1 MKEHKLK
8 INYSFYISNQI
19 MKPVLQIFA
28 LVLEQI
34 PAYKIKKNGLQRKI
48 RMLERKHKDDI
59 EKRNKTILD
68 LRNKEAKELMFD
80 KYLRQTKNIENK
92 NQAISGFFQKK

>member
-1 MKEHKLK
+1 
-8 INYSFYISNQI
+8 
-19 MKPVLQIFA
+19 
-28 LVLEQI
+28 
-34 PAYKIKKNGLQRKI
+34 
-48 RMLERKHKDDI
+48 MLERKHKDDI